1 MSGSQLG
8 KLDHRLDGWWIVGMC
23 CGPMGPYST
32 REQAEDDWRGVQ
44 RFYRETSREKQK
56 PLFSGL
62 KCERGQLDLFDVD
75 GVQ

>member
-1 MSGSQLG
+1 MSSQLG
-8 KLDHRLDGWWIVGMC
+8 KLDHRLDGWWITGMC
-23 CGPMGPYST
+23 CGDMGPYST

-44 RFYRETSREKQK
+44 RFYRETSREK
-56 PLFSGL
+56 PRTLFSGL